1 MRGGLKAMAAVAFMI
16 PGLALAAEAL
26 GEGDGED
33 QDRQEVIIVI
43 TPEYADVEQP
53 MLLVPHMMAPVDIPV
68 EDDDGSLRASYGE
81 TKKAPTGKRLPIRKS
96 FTPELQDSA
105 MEQ

>member
-1 MRGGLKAMAAVAFMI
+1 MRRGLSLLAVVAFAA
-16 PGLALAAEAL
+16 PVLAA
-26 GEGDGED
+26 GDQAED
-33 QDRQEVIIVI
+33 AQEVIIVV
-43 TPEYADVEQP
+43 TPEYADVDRP
-53 MLLVPHMMAPVDIPV
+53 MLLVPQMMAPVDIPV
-68 EDDDGSLRASYGE
+68 EDDTGSLRSSYGE